1 MFYGRFITLSTIPSS
16 SRSSWSW
23 SSSSSSSS
31 RCGGINRSVHDV
43 VCAAVRAPP
52 HLSTARDRH
61 IMDIPG
67 IFFFLS
73 SSSSSSFISIIP
85 LALQSLSSGCNSI
98 PYYSEEGE
106 KAEEREENKSSIAA
120 VCSCDHHHIH
130 DDITVVRP
138 IRWMLDI
145 ARAAHVP
152 YCSCVCVPYLCTRS
166 YHSFTRQQIIKTTTT
181 TI

>member
-1 MFYGRFITLSTIPSS
+1 MDDSSLYQQFLLIFFFSVVLVLVVVVVFFFSVWRYQSFSPRRRVCRREGPPSPVNS
-16 SRSSWSW
+16 SRPPYNGY
-23 SSSSSSSS
+23 S
-31 RCGGINRSVHDV
+31 R
-43 VCAAVRAPP
+43 
-52 HLSTARDRH
+52 
-61 IMDIPG
+61 DI
-67 IFFFLS
+67 FFLS

-138 IRWMLDI
+138 IR
-145 ARAAHVP
+145 
-152 YCSCVCVPYLCTRS
+152 
-166 YHSFTRQQIIKTTTT
+166 
-181 TI
+181 